1 MKRTKGSDVCSP
13 PLNILFK
20 NILTMKKKMM
30 ALASALM
37 MLSCTSDEPQN
48 EQPTGWESKTI
59 TFTFGDVLTQ
69 HAMTRADI
77 TSLDLT
83 DLWMFDYI
91 GEELQQTVHQSNT
104 DQGFGVLSASMGYGE
119 HTLYFVASRGTTPT
133 SDTDAQTITW
143 VKPSDTFWATATV
156 TVSPSSESSQA
167 VSLSRV
173 ATRLRITVN
182 DEVPA
187 QAAKFVITPAQ
198 WYYGIDY
205 TTGNGIAPSANQP
218 REVNIPSS
226 YIGTSGQLAIAIFG
240 FVPSADWQTDITAA
254 LKAFDESTL
263 GQVTLEDVSLRK
275 NITTAYSGGILGTAK
290 SFTLSADDAWGDEDV
305 HTW

>member
-1 MKRTKGSDVCSP
+1 
-13 PLNILFK
+13 
-20 NILTMKKKMM
+20 MKKIAM

-48 EQPTGWESKTI
+48 EQQTGWESKTI

-69 HAMTRADI
+69 HAMTRADVTEI
-77 TSLDLT
+77 DLT
-83 DLWMFDYI
+83 DLWMFDYV
-91 GEELQQTVHQSNT
+91 GEELQQAVHQSNT
-104 DQGFGVLSASMGYGE
+104 DEGFGVLSASMGYGE

-143 VKPSDTFWATATV
+143 MKPSDTFWATATV
-156 TVSPSSESSQA
+156 TLSPSSASSQS
-167 VSLSRV
+167 VSLIRV

-187 QAAKFVITPAQ
+187 GAAKFVITPAQ

-205 TTGNGIAPSANQP
+205 TTGNGIAPSANHP
-218 REVNIPSS
+218 REVSIPSS
-226 YIGTSGQLAIAIFG
+226 YIGTSGQLAISIFG

-254 LKAFDESTL
+254 LKTSDDSTL
-263 GQVTLEDVSLRK
+263 GSVTLENVELNK
-275 NITTAYSGGILGTAK
+275 NITTAYSGGIIGTSKA
-290 SFTLSADDAWGDEDV
+290 FTLTANDTWGDEDV

>member
-1 MKRTKGSDVCSP
+1 
-13 PLNILFK
+13 
-20 NILTMKKKMM
+20 MKKMMM

-37 MLSCTSDEPQN
+37 MLSCTSDESQN
-48 EQPTGWESKTI
+48 DQPTGWESKTI
-59 TFTFGDVLTQ
+59 TFTFGDVITQ
-69 HAMTRADI
+69 HAMTRADVS
-77 TSLDLT
+77 TLDLT

-91 GEELQQTVHQSNT
+91 GDELQQTVHQSST
-104 DQGFGVLSASMGYGE
+104 DDGFGSISASMGYGE

-240 FVPSADWQTDITAA
+240 FVPSADWHTDITAA
-254 LKAFDESTL
+254 LKASDESTL
-263 GQVTLEDVSLRK
+263 GLVTLEDVEMKR

>member
-1 MKRTKGSDVCSP
+1 
-13 PLNILFK
+13 
-20 NILTMKKKMM
+20 MKKKMM

-133 SDTDAQTITW
+133 TDTDARTITW
-143 VKPSDTFWATATV
+143 VKPSDTFWATASI
-156 TVSPSSESSQA
+156 TVSPSSASSQA
-167 VSLSRV
+167 VTLGRV
-173 ATRLRITVN
+173 ATRLRISVN
-182 DEVPA
+182 DEVPDG
-187 QAAKFVITPAQ
+187 AAKFVITPSQ
-198 WYYGIDY
+198 WYYGIGY
-205 TTGNGIAPSANQP
+205 TTGSGIAPSANQP

-240 FVPSADWQTDITAA
+240 FVPSVDWQTSITAS
-254 LKAFDESTL
+254 LKASDESTL

-275 NITTAYSGGILGTAK
+275 NITTAYSGGILGTSKA
-290 SFTLSADDAWGDEDV
+290 FTLTADDTWGDEDI

>member
-1 MKRTKGSDVCSP
+1 MP
-13 PLNILFK
+13 PYPIILFK
-20 NILTMKKKMM
+20 NILTMKKIAM

-37 MLSCTSDEPQN
+37 MLTDCTSDEPQN
-48 EQPTGWESKTI
+48 EKPTGWEQKTI
-59 TFTFGDVLTQ
+59 TFTFGDVLTH

-83 DLWMFDYI
+83 DLWMFDYV
-91 GEELQQTVHQSNT
+91 GDELQQTVHQSST
-104 DQGFGVLSASMGYGE
+104 DDGFGSISASMGYGE
-119 HTLYFVASRGTTPT
+119 HTFYFVASRGTTPT

-143 VKPSDTFWATATV
+143 VKPSDTFWATATI
-156 TVSPSSESSQA
+156 TVSPSSASSQA

-187 QAAKFVITPAQ
+187 EAAKFVITPAQ

-205 TTGNGIAPSANQP
+205 TTGSGIAPSANQP

-226 YIGTSGQLAIAIFG
+226 YIGTTGQLAISIFG
-240 FVPSADWQTDITAA
+240 FVPSTDWQTDITAA
-254 LKAFDESTL
+254 LKASDDTTL
-263 GQVTLEDVSLRK
+263 GQVTITDVPMKK
-275 NITTAYSGGILGTAK
+275 NITTAYSGGILGTSKA
-290 SFTLSADDAWGDEDV
+290 FTLSADDTWGDEDV

>member
-1 MKRTKGSDVCSP
+1 
-13 PLNILFK
+13 
-20 NILTMKKKMM
+20 MKKLSIGLAAAMM
-30 ALASALM
+30 LS
-37 MLSCTSDEPQN
+37 MLSCTSDEQQTAKPVSM
-48 EQPTGWESKTI
+48 EQKTI

-69 HAMTRADI
+69 HAMTRADVS
-77 TSLDLT
+77 TLDLT
-83 DLWMFDYI
+83 DLWMFDYV
-91 GEELQQTVHQSNT
+91 GEELQQTIHQSST
-104 DQGFGVLSASMGYGE
+104 DEGFGVLSASMGYGS

-133 SDTDAQTITW
+133 ADTNAQTITW

-156 TVSPSSESSQA
+156 TVSPSSASSQA

-187 QAAKFVITPAQ
+187 EAAKFVITPSQ

-205 TTGNGIAPSANQP
+205 TDGSGISPSANQP

-240 FVPSADWQTDITAA
+240 FVPSSDWHTDITAT
-254 LKAFDESTL
+254 LKASDESTL
-263 GQVTLEDVSLRK
+263 GQVTLEDVALKR

-290 SFTLSADDAWGDEDV
+290 AFALTADDTWGDDDI

>member
-1 MKRTKGSDVCSP
+1 
-13 PLNILFK
+13 
-20 NILTMKKKMM
+20 MKKFQLG
-30 ALASALM
+30 LAAALM
-37 MLSCTSDEPQN
+37 LSMSACTSEEPKA
-48 EQPTGWESKTI
+48 EMPAGMEEKTI
-59 TFTFGDVLTQ
+59 TFTFGDMLTQ
-69 HAMTRADI
+69 HAMTRADVS
-77 TSLDLT
+77 TLDLT

-104 DQGFGVLSASMGYGE
+104 DDGFGTISASMGYGD
-119 HTLYFVASRGTTPT
+119 HALYFVASRGTTPT
-133 SDTDAQTITW
+133 TNTDAQTITW
-143 VKPSDTFWATATV
+143 VKPSDTFWSTATV
-156 TVSPSSESSQA
+156 TVSPSSASSQA

-205 TTGNGIAPSANQP
+205 TTGSGIAPSSNQP
-218 REVNIPSS
+218 REVSIPSS
-226 YIGTSGQLAIAIFG
+226 YIGTTGQLAISIFG
-240 FVPSADWQTDITAA
+240 FVPSADWQTDITATLTA
-254 LKAFDESTL
+254 SDESVL
-263 GQVTLEDVSLRK
+263 GQVMLEDVTLNK

-290 SFTLSADDAWGDEDV
+290 SFTLSADDAWGDEDI

>member
-1 MKRTKGSDVCSP
+1 MP
-13 PLNILFK
+13 PSLKYLLFK
-20 NILTMKKKMM
+20 NILTMKKIAM

-37 MLSCTSDEPQN
+37 MLSCTSDEQQTEKPVSMDQ
-48 EQPTGWESKTI
+48 KTI
-59 TFTFGDVLTQ
+59 TFTFGDVFTQ
-69 HAMTRADI
+69 HAMTRADVA
-77 TSLDLT
+77 SLDLT
-83 DLWMFDYI
+83 DLWMFDYM
-91 GEELQQTVHQSNT
+91 GDELHQTVHQSNS
-104 DQGFGVLSASMGYGE
+104 DEDFGAISVSMGYGE

-156 TVSPSSESSQA
+156 TVSPLSASSQS

-182 DEVPA
+182 DEVPDG
-187 QAAKFVITPAQ
+187 AAKFVITPAQ
-198 WYYGIDY
+198 WYYGINF
-205 TTGNGIAPSANQP
+205 TTGDGLAPATNQP

-240 FVPSADWQTDITAA
+240 FVPSNDWQTNITAS
-254 LKAFDESTL
+254 LKASDESTL
-263 GQVTLEDVSLRK
+263 GQVTLEDVSLHK
-275 NITTAYSGGILGTAK
+275 NITTAYSGGILCSAK
-290 SFTLSADDAWGDEDV
+290 SFTLSADDAWGDDDL

>member
-1 MKRTKGSDVCSP
+1 
-13 PLNILFK
+13 
-20 NILTMKKKMM
+20 M

-37 MLSCTSDEPQN
+37 MLSCTSDEQQTEKPVSMDQ
-48 EQPTGWESKTI
+48 KTI

-69 HAMTRADI
+69 HAMTRAEV
-77 TSLDLT
+77 TELDLT
-83 DLWMFDYI
+83 DLWMFDYV

-104 DQGFGVLSASMGYGE
+104 DDDFGAISASMGYGE
-119 HTLYFVASRGTTPT
+119 HTLYFVASRGTIPT
-133 SDTDAQTITW
+133 SDPDAQTITW
-143 VKPSDTFWATATV
+143 VKPSDTFWATAIV
-156 TVSPSSESSQA
+156 SVSPSSASSQA

-187 QAAKFVITPAQ
+187 GAAKFIITPAQ

-205 TTGNGIAPSANQP
+205 TTGSGIAPSANQP

-226 YIGTSGQLAIAIFG
+226 YIGTSGQLAISIFG

-254 LKAFDESTL
+254 LKASDDTTL
-263 GQVTLEDVSLRK
+263 GQVTITDVPMKK
-275 NITTAYSGGILGTAK
+275 NITIAYSGGILGTSKA
-290 SFTLSADDAWGDEDV
+290 FTLSADDTWGDEDV

>member
-1 MKRTKGSDVCSP
+1 
-13 PLNILFK
+13 
-20 NILTMKKKMM
+20 MKKIAM

-48 EQPTGWESKTI
+48 EQQTGWESKTI

-83 DLWMFDYI
+83 DLWMLDYV
-91 GEELQQTVHQSNT
+91 GDELKQTFHQSST
-104 DQGFGVLSASMGYGE
+104 DDGFGSISASMGYGD
-119 HTLYFVASRGTTPT
+119 HTLYFVASRGTTPAA
-133 SDTDAQTITW
+133 DTDAQTITW
-143 VKPSDTFWATATV
+143 VKPSDTFWATATF
-156 TVSPSSESSQA
+156 TVSPSSASSQS

-187 QAAKFVITPAQ
+187 GAAKFVITPSQ

-205 TTGNGIAPSANQP
+205 TTGSGIAPSANQP

-226 YIGTSGQLAIAIFG
+226 YIGTSGQLAISIFG
-240 FVPSADWQTDITAA
+240 FVPSADWQTDITAT
-254 LKAFDESTL
+254 LKASDESTL
-263 GQVTLEDVSLRK
+263 GSVTLEDVSLRK
-275 NITTAYSGGILGTAK
+275 NITTAYSGGILGTSKA
-290 SFTLSADDAWGDEDV
+290 FTLTADDVWGTEDI

>member
-1 MKRTKGSDVCSP
+1 
-13 PLNILFK
+13 
-20 NILTMKKKMM
+20 M

-37 MLSCTSDEPQN
+37 MLSCTSDESQN
-48 EQPTGWESKTI
+48 DQPTGWESKTI
-59 TFTFGDVLTQ
+59 TFTFGDVITQ
-69 HAMTRADI
+69 HAMTRADVS
-77 TSLDLT
+77 TLDLT

-91 GEELQQTVHQSNT
+91 GDELQQTVHQSST
-104 DQGFGVLSASMGYGE
+104 DDGFGSISASMGYGE

-240 FVPSADWQTDITAA
+240 FVPSADWHTDITAA
-254 LKAFDESTL
+254 LKASDESTL
-263 GQVTLEDVSLRK
+263 GLVTLEDVEMKR

>member
-1 MKRTKGSDVCSP
+1 
-13 PLNILFK
+13 
-20 NILTMKKKMM
+20 MKKIST

-37 MLSCTSDEPQN
+37 MLTACTSDEQQTEKPVFM
-48 EQPTGWESKTI
+48 EQKTI
-59 TFTFGDVLTQ
+59 TFTFGDMLTQ
-69 HAMTRADI
+69 HAMTRADFS
-77 TSLDLT
+77 TLDLT
-83 DLWMFDYI
+83 DLWMFDYV
-91 GEELQQTVHQSNT
+91 GDELQQTLHQSNT
-104 DQGFGVLSASMGYGE
+104 NEGFGVISASMGYGE

-156 TVSPSSESSQA
+156 TVSPLSASSQS

-187 QAAKFVITPAQ
+187 GAAKFVITPTQ
-198 WYYGIDY
+198 WYYGINY
-205 TTGNGIAPSANQP
+205 TSGSGIAPSANQP

-226 YIGTSGQLAIAIFG
+226 YIGTTGQLAISIFG
-240 FVPSADWQTDITAA
+240 FVPSADWQTDITAT
-254 LKAFDESTL
+254 LKASDESTL
-263 GQVTLEDVSLRK
+263 GQVTLEDVTLNK
-275 NITTAYSGGILGTAK
+275 NITTAYSGGILGTSKA
-290 SFTLSADDAWGDEDV
+290 FTLTADDAWGTEDI

>member
-1 MKRTKGSDVCSP
+1 
-13 PLNILFK
+13 
-20 NILTMKKKMM
+20 MKKIAM

-37 MLSCTSDEPQN
+37 MLSCTSDEPHN

-59 TFTFGDVLTQ
+59 TFTFGDVITQ
-69 HAMTRADI
+69 HAMTRADVS
-77 TSLDLT
+77 SLDLT
-83 DLWMFDYI
+83 DMWMFDYV
-91 GEELQQTVHQSNT
+91 GDELQQTIHQSSS
-104 DQGFGVLSASMGYGE
+104 DEGFGVLSASMGYSD

-143 VKPSDTFWATATV
+143 AKPSDTFWATASV
-156 TVSPSSESSQA
+156 TVSPSSASSQA
-167 VSLSRV
+167 VTLSRV

-187 QAAKFVITPAQ
+187 GAAKFVITPSQ
-198 WYYGIDY
+198 WYYGINY
-205 TTGNGIAPSANQP
+205 TTGDGVAPVTNQP

-240 FVPSADWQTDITAA
+240 FVPSADWQTNIIAS
-254 LKAFDESTL
+254 LKASDESTL
-263 GQVTLEDVSLRK
+263 GQVALEDVSLKK
-275 NITTAYSGGILGTAK
+275 NITTAYSGGILGTEK
-290 SFTLSADDAWGDEDV
+290 SFTLSADDTWGEENV

>member
-1 MKRTKGSDVCSP
+1 MKNLSIG
-13 PLNILFK
+13 
-20 NILTMKKKMM
+20 
-30 ALASALM
+30 LAAALM
-37 MLSCTSDEPQN
+37 LSMLSCTSDEQQAEKPVSM
-48 EQPTGWESKTI
+48 EQKAV

-69 HAMTRADI
+69 HAMTRADV
-77 TSLDLT
+77 TELDLT
-83 DLWMFDYI
+83 DLWMFDYV
-91 GEELQQTVHQSNT
+91 GDELQQTFHQSNT
-104 DQGFGVLSASMGYGE
+104 DEDFGAISASMIYGE

-133 SDTDAQTITW
+133 SDIDVQTITW
-143 VKPSDTFWATATV
+143 VKPSDTFWATATI
-156 TVSPSSESSQA
+156 TVSPSSAPSQA
-167 VSLSRV
+167 VTLSRV

-187 QAAKFVITPAQ
+187 GAAKFVITPSQ

-205 TTGNGIAPSANQP
+205 TTGDGVAPATNQP

-240 FVPSADWQTDITAA
+240 FVPSADWQTDITAS
-254 LKAFDESTL
+254 LKASDESTL
-263 GQVTLEDVSLRK
+263 GQVTLEDVALKR

-290 SFTLSADDAWGDEDV
+290 AFTLTADDTWGDDDI

>member
-1 MKRTKGSDVCSP
+1 VMCAALP
-13 PLNILFK
+13 IILFK
-20 NILTMKKKMM
+20 NILTMKKIAM

-48 EQPTGWESKTI
+48 EQQTGWESKTI

-83 DLWMFDYI
+83 DLWMFDYV

-104 DQGFGVLSASMGYGE
+104 DEDFGAISASMDYGE

-143 VKPSDTFWATATV
+143 VKPSDTFWATTTV
-156 TVSPSSESSQA
+156 NVSPSSASFQS

-182 DEVPA
+182 DEVPTE
-187 QAAKFVITPAQ
+187 AAKFVITPAQ
-198 WYYGIDY
+198 WYYGVDY
-205 TTGNGIAPSANQP
+205 TTGSGIAPSANQP

-226 YIGTSGQLAIAIFG
+226 YIGTTGQLAISIFG

-254 LKAFDESTL
+254 LKASDESTL

-275 NITTAYSGGILGTAK
+275 NITTAYSGGILGT
-290 SFTLSADDAWGDEDV
+290 SRTFTLTADDTWGDEDV

>member
-1 MKRTKGSDVCSP
+1 
-13 PLNILFK
+13 
-20 NILTMKKKMM
+20 MKKFQMG
-30 ALASALM
+30 LAAALM
-37 MLSCTSDEPQN
+37 LTAIACTSEEPQA
-48 EQPTGWESKTI
+48 EKPSGWEQKTI
-59 TFTFGDVLTQ
+59 TFTFGDTFQ
-69 HAMTRADI
+69 QRAMTRADI

-83 DLWMFDYI
+83 DLWMIDYV
-91 GEELQQTVHQSNT
+91 GSELQQTIHQSST
-104 DQGFGVLSASMGYGE
+104 DEGFGVLSASMGYGE

-133 SDTDAQTITW
+133 TDTDAQTITW
-143 VKPSDTFWATATV
+143 VKPSDTFWATATI
-156 TVSPSSESSQA
+156 TVSPSSASSQA
-167 VSLSRV
+167 VTLSRV

-182 DEVPA
+182 DEVPDG
-187 QAAKFVITPAQ
+187 AAKFVITPAQ

-205 TTGNGIAPSANQP
+205 TTGSGIAPSANQP

-240 FVPSADWQTDITAA
+240 FVPSADWHTDITAA
-254 LKAFDESTL
+254 LKASDESTL
-263 GQVTLEDVSLRK
+263 GLVTLEDVEMKR

>member
-1 MKRTKGSDVCSP
+1 MCAVLP
-13 PLNILFK
+13 IILFK
-20 NILTMKKKMM
+20 NILTMKKIAM

-59 TFTFGDVLTQ
+59 TFTFGDVITQ
-69 HAMTRADI
+69 HAMTRADVS
-77 TSLDLT
+77 SLDLT
-83 DLWMFDYI
+83 DLWMFDYV
-91 GEELQQTVHQSNT
+91 GDELQQTIHQSSS
-104 DQGFGVLSASMGYGE
+104 DEGFGAISASMGYGE

-133 SDTDAQTITW
+133 SDTDVQTITW
-143 VKPSDTFWATATV
+143 VKPSDTYWATASV
-156 TVSPSSESSQA
+156 TVSPSSASSQT
-167 VSLSRV
+167 VTLSRV

-187 QAAKFVITPAQ
+187 GAAKFVITPAQ
-198 WYYGIDY
+198 WYYGINY
-205 TTGNGIAPSANQP
+205 STGNGIALSANQP

-240 FVPSADWQTDITAA
+240 FVPSADYQTDITAA
-254 LKAFDESTL
+254 LKASDDSTL
-263 GQVTLEDVSLRK
+263 GSVTLGNVTLSK
-275 NITTAYSGGILGTAK
+275 NITTAYSGGILGTSKA
-290 SFTLSADDAWGDEDV
+290 FTLSADDTWVDEDT

>member
-1 MKRTKGSDVCSP
+1 
-13 PLNILFK
+13 
-20 NILTMKKKMM
+20 MKKIAM

-37 MLSCTSDEPQN
+37 MLSCTSDEPHN

-59 TFTFGDVLTQ
+59 TFTFGDVITQ
-69 HAMTRADI
+69 HAMTRADVS
-77 TSLDLT
+77 SLDLT
-83 DLWMFDYI
+83 DMWMFDYV
-91 GEELQQTVHQSNT
+91 GDELQQTIHQSSS
-104 DQGFGVLSASMGYGE
+104 DEGFGVLSASMGYSD

-143 VKPSDTFWATATV
+143 AKPSDTFWATASV
-156 TVSPSSESSQA
+156 TVSPSSASSQA
-167 VSLSRV
+167 VTLSRV

-187 QAAKFVITPAQ
+187 GAAKFVITPSQ
-198 WYYGIDY
+198 WYYGINY
-205 TTGNGIAPSANQP
+205 TTGDGVAPVTNQP

-240 FVPSADWQTDITAA
+240 FVPSADWQTNIIAS
-254 LKAFDESTL
+254 LKASDESTL
-263 GQVTLEDVSLRK
+263 GQVALEDVSLKK

-290 SFTLSADDAWGDEDV
+290 SFTLSADDTWGEENV

>member
-1 MKRTKGSDVCSP
+1 MCAALP
-13 PLNILFK
+13 IILFK
-20 NILTMKKKMM
+20 NILTMKKIAM

-48 EQPTGWESKTI
+48 EQQTGWESKTI

-83 DLWMFDYI
+83 DLWMFDYV

-104 DQGFGVLSASMGYGE
+104 DEGFGVLSASMGYGE

-133 SDTDAQTITW
+133 TDTDAQTITW
-143 VKPSDTFWATATV
+143 VKPSDTFWATATI
-156 TVSPSSESSQA
+156 TVSPSSASSQA
-167 VSLSRV
+167 VTLSRV

-182 DEVPA
+182 DEVPTG
-187 QAAKFVITPAQ
+187 AAKFVITPAQ

-205 TTGNGIAPSANQP
+205 TTGSGIAPSANQP

-226 YIGTSGQLAIAIFG
+226 YIGTTGQLAISIFG
-240 FVPSADWQTDITAA
+240 FVPSSDWHTDITAT
-254 LKAFDESTL
+254 LKASDESTL
-263 GQVTLEDVSLRK
+263 GQVTLGNVTLNK
-275 NITTAYSGGILGTAK
+275 NITTAYSGGILSTSKA
-290 SFTLSADDAWGDEDV
+290 FTLTADDVWGDEDI